1 MKKQRQAMRL
11 KRRSGATIVEFALI
25 LPVLLAILIGI
36 MEFGWLVK
44 NHLLLAN
51 GTREG
56 ARSASIGKT
65 TSEIQ
70 TRIINSVNPLSMVS
84 PNGSIV
90 MTQSADNGTTFLA
103 WPPDVNGKNGV
114 TQGKLIKITTTT
126 RHSSLTGFFPFLR
139 NRDLTVYVTM
149 RREA

>member
-1 MKKQRQAMRL
+1 MKRNRQGTQTR
-11 KRRSGATIVEFALI
+11 RRSGSTIVEFALI
-25 LPVLLAILIGI
+25 VPVLLTILIGI

-44 NHLLLAN
+44 NQLTLAN

-56 ARSASIGKT
+56 ARAASIGKT

-70 TRIINSVNPLSMVS
+70 TRIANSVTPLSVVS
-84 PNGSIV
+84 PNGSIL
-90 MTQSADNGTTFLA
+90 MQQSADNGATFIA
-103 WPPDVNGKNGV
+103 WPVDFNNRNGV
-114 TQGKLIKITTTT
+114 TQGKLIKITVTT

-139 NRDLTVYVTM
+139 NRDIRVFVTM